1 MTKLLQK
8 SKTLTQNDTLFFIEV
23 VIEQYK
29 RSMSFEGQGRN

>member
-8 SKTLTQNDTLFFIEV
+8 SKTLTQNDFFIEV